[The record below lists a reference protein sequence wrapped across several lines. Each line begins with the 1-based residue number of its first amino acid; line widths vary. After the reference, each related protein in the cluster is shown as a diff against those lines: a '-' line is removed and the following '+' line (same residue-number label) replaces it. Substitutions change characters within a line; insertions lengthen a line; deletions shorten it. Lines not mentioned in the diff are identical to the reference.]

1 MEKQNR
7 RALAYLLIGISAAG
21 RALLAMPDN
30 TQIQELSLTVLA
42 VVGYLLVCRRTVAP
56 LVCGALQLVLELVL
70 CGSQSGGIWQ
80 WLLPALRAADLW
92 LLLATAVLML
102 RQAGQPARS
111 MPLAATVPLAVYSVA
126 HFSPFVGYGG
136 FAGFCGVQRG
146 IVVVCRADA
155 AGLQRGPQRSVS
167 RGRDKIKGK
176 PAGGKDE

>member
-126 HFSPFVGYGG
+126 HFLPSLTTVASLAFVV
-136 FAGFCGVQRG
+136 FS
-146 IVVVCRADA
+146 VVLLWYAVLMLRAYNA
-155 AGLQRGPQRSVS
+155 ARNG
-167 RGRDKIKGK
+167 
-176 PAGGKDE
+176 A

>member
-126 HFSPFVGYGG
+126 HFLPSLATVASLAFVV
-136 FAGFCGVQRG
+136 FS
-146 IVVVCRADA
+146 VVLLWYAVLMLRAYNA
-155 AGLQRGPQRSVS
+155 ARS
-167 RGRDKIKGK
+167 R
-176 PAGGKDE
+176 E

>member
-102 RQAGQPARS
+102 RQADQPARS

-126 HFSPFVGYGG
+126 HFLPSLATVASLAFVV
-136 FAGFCGVQRG
+136 FS
-146 IVVVCRADA
+146 VVLLWYAVLMLRAYNA
-155 AGLQRGPQRSVS
+155 ARNG
-167 RGRDKIKGK
+167 
-176 PAGGKDE
+176 A